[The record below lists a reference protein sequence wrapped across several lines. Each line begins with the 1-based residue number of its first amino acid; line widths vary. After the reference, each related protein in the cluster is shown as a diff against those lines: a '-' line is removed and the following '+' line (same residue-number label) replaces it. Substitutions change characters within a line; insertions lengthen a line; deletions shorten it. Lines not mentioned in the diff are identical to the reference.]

1 MANRL
6 AISDAD
12 ILACFPVYRQ
22 LRPALVEGQFVATV
36 HRMHATG
43 FQMAMRLFE
52 ERVMAVAGFRIIE
65 NFHTGRVLFVDDLVT
80 DGSSR
85 SAGHGKALLKWL
97 MDYAKDHR
105 CLALELD
112 SGTHRHGAHK
122 FYLREGMHISD
133 FHFTLALKPALR
145 SGSDGG

>member
-1 MANRL
+1 MAIRL

-22 LRPALVEGQFVATV
+22 LRPNLVEDRFVATV

-43 FQMAMRLFE
+43 FQMAMRLHE
-52 ERVMAVAGFRIIE
+52 DRVMAVAGFRIIE
-65 NFHTGRVLFVDDLVT
+65 NFYTGRVLYVDDLVT
-80 DGSSR
+80 DEAAR
-85 SAGHGKALLKWL
+85 SAGHGQALLRWL
-97 MDYAKDHR
+97 IEYAKDHR
-105 CLALELD
+105 CLSFELD

-133 FHFTLALKPALR
+133 FHFTLSLK
-145 SGSDGG
+145 SSSS

>member
-12 ILACFPVYRQ
+12 IQTCYPVMAQ
-22 LRPALVEGQFVATV
+22 LRPHLVEGQFVETV

-43 FQMAMRLFE
+43 FQLAMRLLD

-65 NFHTGRVLFVDDLVT
+65 NLHTGRILYVDDLVT
-80 DGSSR
+80 DGSAR
-85 SAGHGKALLKWL
+85 SGGHGAALLRWL
-97 MDYAKDHR
+97 AEYARDHR

-122 FYLREGMHISD
+122 FYLREGMAITD
-133 FHFTLALKPALR
+133 FHFSLPLK
-145 SGSDGG
+145 

>member
-22 LRPALVEGQFVATV
+22 LRTNLVEDEFVPTV

-43 FQMAMRLFE
+43 FQLAMRLFDDK
-52 ERVMAVAGFRIIE
+52 VGAVAGFRVIE
-65 NFHTGRVLFVDDLVT
+65 NFHSGRLLYVDDLVT
-80 DGSSR
+80 DEAAR
-85 SAGHGKALLKWL
+85 SAGHGKNLLKWL

-105 CLALELD
+105 CLSFELD
-112 SGTHRHGAHK
+112 SGTQRHGAHR

-133 FHFTLALKPALR
+133 FHFSLSLKPTKT
-145 SGSDGG
+145 

>member
-1 MANRL
+1 MTHRL

-22 LRPALVEGQFVATV
+22 LRPDLVEDQFVATV

-43 FQMAMRLFE
+43 FQMAMRTHDD
-52 ERVMAVAGFRIIE
+52 RVMAVAGFRIID
-65 NFHTGRVLFVDDLVT
+65 NFHTGRILYVDDLVT
-80 DGSSR
+80 DEKAR

-105 CLALELD
+105 CLAVELD

-133 FHFTLALKPALR
+133 FHFALSLKPAKP
-145 SGSDGG
+145 

>member
-1 MANRL
+1 MTHRL

-22 LRPALVEGQFVATV
+22 LRPDLVEGQFVATV

-43 FQMAMRLFE
+43 FQMAMRTHDD
-52 ERVMAVAGFRIIE
+52 RVMAVAGFRIIE
-65 NFHTGRVLFVDDLVT
+65 NFHTGRILYVDDLVT
-80 DGSSR
+80 DEKAR
-85 SAGHGKALLKWL
+85 SAGHGKSLLTWL
-97 MDYAKDHR
+97 RDYAKDHR
-105 CLALELD
+105 CLAVELD

-133 FHFTLALKPALR
+133 FHFALSLKP
-145 SGSDGG
+145 GK

>member
-22 LRPALVEGQFVATV
+22 LRSNLVEDQFVATV

-52 ERVMAVAGFRIIE
+52 DRVVAVAGFRIIE
-65 NFHTGRVLFVDDLVT
+65 NFYTGRVLYVDDLVT
-80 DGSSR
+80 DETAR
-85 SAGHGKALLKWL
+85 SAGHGKALLRWL
-97 MDYAKDHR
+97 IEYAKDHR
-105 CLALELD
+105 CLAFELD

-133 FHFTLALKPALR
+133 FHFSLSLKP
-145 SGSDGG
+145 GKP

>member
-22 LRPALVEGQFVATV
+22 LRPHLVEDQFVATV

-43 FQMAMRLFE
+43 FQLAMRMHE
-52 ERVMAVAGFRIIE
+52 ERVTAVAGFRIYE
-65 NFHTGRVLFVDDLVT
+65 NLHSGRIMYVDDLVT
-80 DGSSR
+80 DDAAR
-85 SAGHGKALLKWL
+85 SAGHGKALMRWL
-97 MDYAKDHR
+97 IEYAKDHR
-105 CLALELD
+105 CVSFELD

-133 FHFTLALKPALR
+133 FHFALSLKKAQ
-145 SGSDGG
+145 

>member
-22 LRPALVEGQFVATV
+22 LRPHLVEDQFVATV

-43 FQMAMRLFE
+43 FQLAMRMHE
-52 ERVMAVAGFRIIE
+52 ERVTAVAGFRIYE
-65 NFHTGRVLFVDDLVT
+65 NLHSGRIMYVDDLVT
-80 DGSSR
+80 DEAAR
-85 SAGHGKALLKWL
+85 SAGHGKALMRWL
-97 MDYAKDHR
+97 IEYAKDHR
-105 CLALELD
+105 CVSFELD

-133 FHFTLALKPALR
+133 FHFALSLKKAQ
-145 SGSDGG
+145 

>member
-1 MANRL
+1 MAHRL

-22 LRPALVEGQFVATV
+22 LRPDVVEDQFLATV

-43 FQMAMRLFE
+43 FQMAMRMHE
-52 ERVMAVAGFRIIE
+52 DRVMAVAGFRIIE
-65 NFHTGRVLFVDDLVT
+65 NFHTGRILYVDDLVT
-80 DGSSR
+80 DEKAR
-85 SAGHGKALLKWL
+85 SAGHGKALLNWL

-105 CLALELD
+105 CLAFELD

-133 FHFTLALKPALR
+133 FHFALSLKSGKP
-145 SGSDGG
+145 